1 MSTNPA
7 DFRWATV
14 EPVELPGGSGA
25 SRYTKAVVAIVAA
38 VLVVLGAAIT
48 DDVVTTLEA
57 VNVAIA
63 FVTAVGVYLVPNLP
77 SGPGAYLKAV
87 VAFLGAGGA
96 ALVTVLGSGGLADV
110 HPSAWVTVFLAA
122 LGGVGVYVLPN
133 ADDLALAA

>member
-7 DFRWATV
+7 DF
-14 EPVELPGGSGA
+14 ELILPGAPST
-25 SRYTKAVVAIVAA
+25 SRYTKAVVAIIAA
-38 VLVVLGAAIT
+38 VLVVFGAAIT

-57 VNVAIA
+57 VNIAVAL
-63 FVTAVGVYLVPNLP
+63 VTAIGVYLVPNLP
-77 SGPGAYLKAV
+77 AGPGAYLKAI

-133 ADDLALAA
+133 TDELDLAA

>member
-7 DFRWATV
+7 DYAYL
-14 EPVELPGGSGA
+14 ELPAGPMT
-25 SRYTKAVVAIVAA
+25 SRYTKAVVAILAA
-38 VLVVLGAAIT
+38 VLVVFGAAIT
-48 DDVVTTLEA
+48 DDVVTTLEV

-63 FVTAVGVYLVPNLP
+63 LVTAVGVYLVPNLP
-77 SGPGAYLKAV
+77 AGPGAYLKAA
-87 VAFLGAGGA
+87 VAFLGAGLA

-110 HPSAWVTVFLAA
+110 HPSAWITVFLAA